1 MNNETRPSMWLNV
14 NNGTAEYTI
23 NVAQIA
29 YFKTIGSEH
38 NCALYAIFG
47 SDDTRAAEAI
57 KIMEGTREECVKL
70 RKLILKN
77 EDVSDV
83 V

>member
-1 MNNETRPSMWLNV
+1 MDNETRPSMWINV
-14 NNGTAEYTI
+14 NNGIVDYTI

-38 NCALYAIFG
+38 TCELYAIFG
-47 SDDTRAAEAI
+47 EDHASEAI
-57 KIMEGTREECVKL
+57 KIMQGTKDECIKL
-70 RKLILKN
+70 RELILKN
-77 EDVSDV
+77 EDVRDV

>member
-1 MNNETRPSMWLNV
+1 MSNETRQSMWINV
-14 NNGTAEYTI
+14 NNGIIDYTI

-38 NCALYAIFG
+38 DCSLYAIFG
-47 SDDTRAAEAI
+47 EDHASEAI
-57 KIMEGTREECVKL
+57 KIIQGTKDECIRL
-70 RKLILKN
+70 RNLILKD
-77 EDVSDV
+77 EDVSTV

>member
-1 MNNETRPSMWLNV
+1 MWINV
-14 NNGTAEYTI
+14 NNGTIDYTI

-38 NCALYAIFG
+38 DCLLYAIFG
-47 SDDTRAAEAI
+47 EDHASETI
-57 KIMEGTREECVKL
+57 KIMQGTKDECIKL
-70 RKLILKN
+70 RERILEN
-77 EDVSDV
+77 EDVSTV